1 MAVHFTVVVPTG
13 KVEPEGGEQITG
25 AVPSTRSVAV
35 GGAKVTTA
43 PAALVASTVWFAG
56 TPLIVGGVV
65 STTTTLN
72 VVFVAFPAASTAIQV
87 TTVSPTGKSEPALSP
102 STRI

>member
-1 MAVHFTVVVPTG
+1 MAVHFTRGVPTG
-13 KVEPEGGEQITG
+13 NVEPEGDEQITG

-56 TPLIVGGVV
+56 MPAIVGGVV

-72 VVFVAFPAASTAIQV
+72 VVFVAFPAASIAMQV
-87 TTVSPTGKSEPALSP
+87 TMVSPRGKSEPEAGSQ
-102 STRI
+102 